1 MGSREQYVVQ
11 STCLPGRQYDDVGP
25 NVSKYLDRQL
35 EHKPPELFFLTWG
48 TATVLDES
56 CIMLT
61 PGPGKTPIKHAN
73 LGINWLIQNS
83 QPLRIFPSSFCFAI
97 FAWTVAEAMT
107 FFDLFQDVGEELFR
121 SHLGAAETLEKK
133 LHQLSSLETSSSQY
147 YFFLKSQNRFFL
159 NSQSISQVR
168 CCTSESTN
176 ELDQLYIQCKDHLTI
191 YCKPLLVKPG
201 VLYVCREK
209 FTNLMNY
216 SDALGVWWCFQCW
229 RSKGEILT
237 LQSDSGAAWQ
247 KIASS
252 GRSQLA
258 GLCQMLRPAC
268 WLTEVLEVTLTVV
281 IMPWPDSILPQNFC
295 SLCYAFCF
303 DAVPRPWTLNLDE
316 SLTKFQSIIYP

>member
-1 MGSREQYVVQ
+1 MGHGHGIGWELHHVDTGAWQDSNQ
-11 STCLPGRQYDDVGP
+11 TCEPWYKLIDPKLTASKDLPKQFLFC
-25 NVSKYLDRQL
+25 NFCLDRGRGNDIFWFVSGCWWRTFSFS
-35 EHKPPELFFLTWG
+35 PW
-48 TATVLDES
+48 S
-56 CIMLT
+56 CRD
-61 PGPGKTPIKHAN
+61 P
-73 LGINWLIQNS
+73 W
-83 QPLRIFPSSFCFAI
+83 
-97 FAWTVAEAMT
+97 
-107 FFDLFQDVGEELFR
+107 
-121 SHLGAAETLEKK
+121 KK

-247 KIASS
+247 KIASR

-316 SLTKFQSIIYP
+316 SLTKFQSIIS